1 MIINFQKNSNHSIL
15 NIQNEKRQSD
25 KLIIIEFKQF
35 KRLSDTI
42 VIKRARIFIPLVSHI
57 RQFDQV
63 EYNVLNISFD
73 WLKNLITY

>member
-42 VIKRARIFIPLVSHI
+42 VIKEEQEFSFRLFPT
-57 RQFDQV
+57 FD
-63 EYNVLNISFD
+63 NSIKLNT
-73 WLKNLITY
+73 TY

>member
-1 MIINFQKNSNHSIL
+1 M
-15 NIQNEKRQSD
+15 
-25 KLIIIEFKQF
+25 IEFKQF